1 MVELANQFHR
11 PFEGVKVTIPVVAN
25 VHHMPTV
32 GAVAIKDVDFA
43 QREIGI
49 RRPMI
54 RHRADLHALD

>member
-1 MVELANQFHR
+1 
-11 PFEGVKVTIPVVAN
+11 
-25 VHHMPTV
+25 MPTV